1 MIGVAEFYAGKSIF
15 VTGGT
20 GFIGK
25 VTKYLFINLI
35 HIIFGIWEFLFQ
47 NYFNRTYH
55 QINIFNFLQCI
66 STIIVRYVKC
76 LFIIHIIEFESLT

>member
-1 MIGVAEFYAGKSIF
+1 MMIGVAEFYAGKSIF

-35 HIIFGIWEFLFQ
+35 HIIFGI
-47 NYFNRTYH
+47 
-55 QINIFNFLQCI
+55 
-66 STIIVRYVKC
+66 
-76 LFIIHIIEFESLT
+76 